1 MRVEDL
7 PIDEPDD
14 ELLKRERR
22 ILATKVRALCGDIS
36 PVTLLRWL
44 KELGFPQ
51 PIRIKGQRYWR
62 AADVVAWLERQGKDT
77 T

>member
-1 MRVEDL
+1 MRIDDL

-14 ELLKRERR
+14 ELLRQERR
-22 ILATKVRALCGDIS
+22 ISATKVRALCGDIS
-36 PVTLLRWL
+36 AVTLLRWL
-44 KELGFPQ
+44 KECDFPQ